1 MRTVKILFI
10 ILLFI
15 SPFILHVW
23 KKNMVN
29 SLNIKISDLTTEVR
43 NLERKVMLLSSKWRE
58 ESSHGLIEKKAK
70 EILKMRYPKK
80 GEMLKIRD
88 FIR

>member
-1 MRTVKILFI
+1 
-10 ILLFI
+10 LLFI